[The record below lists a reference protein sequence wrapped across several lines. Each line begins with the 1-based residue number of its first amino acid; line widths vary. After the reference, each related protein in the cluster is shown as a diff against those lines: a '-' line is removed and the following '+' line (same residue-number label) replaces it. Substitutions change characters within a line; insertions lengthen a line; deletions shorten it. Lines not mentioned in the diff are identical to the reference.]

1 MEKKLIYY
9 AVEHLGETFNDPVS
23 NSIILIFLPRFHQLF
38 TITVVRIHF
47 SRP

>member
-23 NSIILIFLPRFHQLF
+23 NGVVLIFLP
-38 TITVVRIHF
+38 
-47 SRP
+47 

>member
-23 NSIILIFLPRFHQLF
+23 IILIFLPWFNQLF
-38 TITVVRIHF
+38 TITLVRIHF